1 MAENQNTS
9 MRSVNI
15 LATVRSE
22 KMNLL
27 NTIKGNFARG
37 SSSMAM
43 EISGLPLDYMSWTI
57 KQEHWI
63 GVAVPLKNETEFS
76 EKFSNVRLYTENSAE
91 ISGKE
96 YNLLILS
103 CDDPSLRDEFAT
115 ICYHF
120 IDPGNNGQNRELLVS
135 HPEEWWE
142 KWKSLLGN
150 RNSEKEVYSVIGEL
164 LTLEHLMKKGIDA
177 KWQGA
182 EGGVQDI
189 QTEKCNYEV
198 KSTVSR
204 YGYEASVNSIYQLAS
219 GGNDLKLIFC
229 RFEKDAGETDLNK
242 IIHSLISLGYSES
255 LLEKAMEAYGL
266 EKGCTAR
273 SKKYRIIEMKSYNVD
288 KDFPAITELSFK
300 GDVIPQNIIR
310 LNYTVDLSG
319 LPCENL
325 LETEQN

>member
-135 HPEEWWE
+135 HPEEWW
-142 KWKSLLGN
+142 
-150 RNSEKEVYSVIGEL
+150 
-164 LTLEHLMKKGIDA
+164 
-177 KWQGA
+177 
-182 EGGVQDI
+182 
-189 QTEKCNYEV
+189 
-198 KSTVSR
+198 
-204 YGYEASVNSIYQLAS
+204 
-219 GGNDLKLIFC
+219 
-229 RFEKDAGETDLNK
+229 
-242 IIHSLISLGYSES
+242 
-255 LLEKAMEAYGL
+255 
-266 EKGCTAR
+266 
-273 SKKYRIIEMKSYNVD
+273 
-288 KDFPAITELSFK
+288 
-300 GDVIPQNIIR
+300 
-310 LNYTVDLSG
+310 
-319 LPCENL
+319 
-325 LETEQN
+325 